1 MWSRWCS
8 APARGKP
15 ISQVQGNGASWH
27 VHVPVQLRK
36 LQCWRRSI
44 RMIKLNE
51 RTIQQ
56 IQYFCKVM
64 GNDIE
69 SDFDQLT
76 ETEQAWQR
84 GYTQAMKHVMLWIE
98 NPNIFMVPKS
108 AYEKV
113 SEK

>member
-1 MWSRWCS
+1 
-8 APARGKP
+8 
-15 ISQVQGNGASWH
+15 
-27 VHVPVQLRK
+27 
-36 LQCWRRSI
+36 
-44 RMIKLNE
+44 
-51 RTIQQ
+51 
-56 IQYFCKVM
+56 M

>member
-1 MWSRWCS
+1 MTE
-8 APARGKP
+8 P
-15 ISQVQGNGASWH
+15 Q
-27 VHVPVQLRK
+27 
-36 LQCWRRSI
+36 
-44 RMIKLNE
+44 E

-56 IQYFCKVM
+56 IQYFCEVM

-98 NPNIFMVPKS
+98 NPKIVMVPKS